1 MATTLIKAA
10 RTLFTPVRPLRF
22 HLTLL
27 VLAGVVPML
36 AFAIAMVALFEA
48 QQRAALE
55 RSFLDTARALSLAV
69 DQELTSS
76 IAALTTLGTSEH
88 LDRGDLKAFY
98 EQAHRARRAHEAWV
112 TINLTD
118 PSGHQLLNLSRP
130 FGEPLPS
137 LRDLPVVRQAVETG
151 GPAISD
157 LFVGR
162 VLQTPVVGISVPV
175 KRDGVMRYVAGARLD
190 VASLTDLLS
199 RGRLPPD
206 WVATLI
212 DRNGIIVART
222 RNIGQLLGKSAT
234 AKFVGSSRSA
244 QSEGSFQD
252 VTLDG
257 VSIHGAYSR
266 SPLSGWTVGLGIPA
280 ATVERPLRT
289 SLWAMTGGGLVL
301 LLVGTGLAIRL
312 GRRVAGELTSLAAS
326 ARALGHGEALP
337 AAGASFVTEV
347 ANVKA
352 ALTEAGRE
360 RGVAIAARQEVQ
372 AALRESEERTR
383 LIVDHALDAVITIDA
398 DGHITSWN
406 PQAESL
412 FGWARGEVLGRR
424 LAEVIVP
431 PRYRA
436 AHEQGL
442 ARLRRGGQGTVL
454 DRRIELTALH
464 QNGTEFPVELA
475 ITALRVG
482 SATVYSAFLRDITAR
497 KRAEHVLATSAERL
511 KILHD
516 IDAAI
521 IATHEP
527 VAIAE
532 AVLRRLRDVL
542 GVSRA
547 VVNLFDLATGE
558 VEWLAAV
565 GRRRLRLGP
574 GIRLPLAFMG
584 DLAGLR
590 RGEVQLVDTRT
601 LPPGPEVDALLASG
615 VDVYRAVPMIAG
627 GELIGALSFGGTSA
641 DASEAQLGI
650 AQEVASQL
658 AIALAQARLH
668 ERVKHQ
674 ADELE
679 ERVQERTLALRT
691 ANERLEA
698 EIVERRRAEE
708 QAAQASRAKSEFL
721 SRMSHEL
728 RTPLTAI
735 IGFSEM
741 IHTGRAGPIS
751 DVQQEYLGDVL
762 AGARHLLGLINDL
775 MDLARIEAGRMTF
788 HPEPI
793 DVAALMAE
801 VRDVTWPL
809 AAERQISIDL
819 ELDPAVSTVVLDP
832 GRLKQ
837 VLFNY
842 LSNALKAS
850 PDGGRVTLRTFAED
864 ADMWRVEIEDR
875 GIGIEPGQLGRLFS
889 EFEQLEARR
898 THQGTGLGLALTKQI
913 VEAQGGQVGARS
925 VPGSGSTFFAVLPR
939 RFTA

>member
-1 MATTLIKAA
+1 
-10 RTLFTPVRPLRF
+10 
-22 HLTLL
+22 
-27 VLAGVVPML
+27 
-36 AFAIAMVALFEA
+36 
-48 QQRAALE
+48 
-55 RSFLDTARALSLAV
+55 
-69 DQELTSS
+69 
-76 IAALTTLGTSEH
+76 
-88 LDRGDLKAFY
+88 
-98 EQAHRARRAHEAWV
+98 
-112 TINLTD
+112 
-118 PSGHQLLNLSRP
+118 
-130 FGEPLPS
+130 
-137 LRDLPVVRQAVETG
+137 
-151 GPAISD
+151 
-157 LFVGR
+157 
-162 VLQTPVVGISVPV
+162 
-175 KRDGVMRYVAGARLD
+175 
-190 VASLTDLLS
+190 VASFTDLLS

-222 RNIGQLLGKSAT
+222 RNVGQLLGKSAT
-234 AKFVGSSRSA
+234 SKFVDLSRSA

-257 VSIHGAYSR
+257 VFVLGAYSR
-266 SPLSGWTVGLGIPA
+266 SPLSGWTVGLGIPG

-289 SLWAMTGGGLVL
+289 SLWAMAGGGLVL
-301 LLVGTGLAIRL
+301 LLAGTGLAIRL
-312 GRRVAGELTSLAAS
+312 GRRVAGDLTSLAAS

-347 ANVKA
+347 ADVKA
-352 ALTEAGRE
+352 ALAEAGRE
-360 RGVAIAARQEVQ
+360 RAVAIAGRREVQ

-412 FGWARGEVLGRR
+412 FGWAREEVLGRR

-431 PRYRA
+431 AQYRA

-442 ARLRRGGQGTVL
+442 ARLRQGAQGTVL
-454 DRRIELTALH
+454 DRRIELTALRR
-464 QNGTEFPVELA
+464 NGTEFPVELA

-482 SATVYSAFLRDITAR
+482 GATVYSAFLRDITER
-497 KRAEHVLATSAERL
+497 KRAEQVLATYAERL

-521 IATHEP
+521 IASDEP

-532 AVLRRLRDVL
+532 AVLERLRDVL
-542 GVSRA
+542 GVPRA
-547 VVNLFDLATGE
+547 VVNLFDPSTGE

-574 GIRLPLAFMG
+574 GIRFPLAFMG
-584 DLAGLR
+584 DLESLR

-601 LPPGPEVDALLASG
+601 LPPGPEVDALMASG
-615 VDVYRAVPMIAG
+615 VDVYRVVPMIAG

-641 DASEAQLGI
+641 DVSSAQLSI

-658 AIALAQARLH
+658 AIALAQATLH
-668 ERVKHQ
+668 ERVKRQ

-679 ERVQERTLALRT
+679 QRVQERTLALRT

-735 IGFSEM
+735 IGFSEL
-741 IHTGRAGPIS
+741 IHTGRAGPVS
-751 DVQQEYLGDVL
+751 AAQQEYLADVL

-809 AAERQISIDL
+809 AAEQQISIDL

-850 PDGGRVTLRTFAED
+850 PPGGRVTLRSFAED

-875 GIGIEPGQLGRLFS
+875 GIGIEAGQLGRLFNQ
-889 EFEQLEARR
+889 FERLEASR